1 MSDDEVPPPPPG
13 MNAPPPPPGMP
24 PAPPGDAPPSP
35 PGMPPAPPGA
45 APPPMPPMG
54 APPAPPMDAPPAP
67 PGAAPPPMP
76 PMGAPPAPPMDA
88 PPAPPA
94 PPMDAPPAPPAPPM
108 DAPPA
113 PPMGDDLMA
122 PPMPPMDAPPAPPAP
137 PMGDDLLAPPMPPMD
152 APPAPPG
159 PPADL
164 LGGDLLS
171 TPPAPPELEIESD
184 DSSDESVDPLA
195 DLGASLA
202 SDLLGS
208 SEETTVEEAEVE
220 VTDALSSLSIDSDP
234 VDAGSLDMPVIEPTA
249 DHTGARVRP
258 VSVVDSLIGDKLHVQ
273 LHEVENTHVSSDG
286 EVQKQKV
293 DGTLTLENPSD
304 KDRLWDLDVFL
315 TSTDNTD
322 FDDSRI
328 RVRELEAGADT
339 SFDYS
344 VSGPQMIRVSE
355 VIDTHPE
362 REKPSFSLS
371 HSDEPVLMNMNL
383 SVENTANCDLTD
395 VKVCRT
401 IPSQFTY
408 HEHDHIT
415 VDGDEFVWSIGT
427 LPAGSTTQLSLSADV
442 IAAEVGDFDAGK
454 TTVTYEAASTL
465 SGTGFQEVD
474 GCSRCFSY
482 MNANEGERPDTWA
495 CQAVFE
501 NKSSF
506 AVDLV
511 LLRVNIAGESEPLF
525 DIMDVPDDVKPGGR
539 WESDEKSVDSRD
551 QPNFSQE
558 LTYSVIPRA
567 SRSTS
572 GTITMEPTVLTVL
585 EADVSKAMD
594 MAVLKS
600 YRPADINVEMKVKNT
615 GSADINLMRISD
627 DIPGLFASPDLDTV
641 RLDIDGDELLS
652 DMYKVDVKDGQT
664 IEEEHVSPDGPGH
677 TLRITVGTKG
687 PIGLSDGSTLRV
699 RYKVHAPD
707 PSPDNKLVTAPVR
720 VDFSAEKN
728 GPIATRGAEDVPTLR
743 VSHKRRK
750 FNTGKEVFPAGGAGR
765 YEVLVMFHNKSDTAL
780 EDLIIHDVIPHGFEL
795 KSTRID
801 SNKGNEHDTAHSEEV
816 HDEGTKV
823 VWNIGVIAKDER
835 IEIMYEILGDADS
848 EFEVKSAQEFHGVTF
863 GDEID
868 EDYNNQAP
876 ALVVEE
882 AVDDADDEGEE
893 EPSPPKSM
901 GFSDNVLD
909 RVMKKHGIEDRE
921 GFIAHASSFDDD
933 DNGYLNERELTN
945 AADAW
950 GDDSDSS
957 DIEGDDDDGDDD
969 DGDDDDSND
978 EVSSESDDD
987 TVSEEST
994 EDEDTPEGD
1003 DDDGDDA
1010 ADESVEEESTDADDS
1025 SGSEDDMMD
1034 AMMDQLMADSFKS
1047 DGDSDGA
1054 EVVVESEIGDV
1065 EDAAPAETVTCPICQ
1080 ASNDALAAQCS
1091 TCSYVF

>member
-24 PAPPGDAPPSP
+24 PAPPGAAPPSP
-35 PGMPPAPPGA
+35 PGMPPAPPGV
-45 APPPMPPMG
+45 
-54 APPAPPMDAPPAP
+54 
-67 PGAAPPPMP
+67 APPPMP

-108 DAPPA
+108 
-113 PPMGDDLMA
+113 
-122 PPMPPMDAPPAPPAP
+122 
-137 PMGDDLLAPPMPPMD
+137 GDDLLAPPMPPMD
-152 APPAPPG
+152 APPAPLG

-171 TPPAPPELEIESD
+171 TPPAPPELEFESD
-184 DSSDESVDPLA
+184 DSSDESADPLA
-195 DLGASLA
+195 DFGDSLA

-208 SEETTVEEAEVE
+208 SAEATVEEPEVE

-322 FDDSRI
+322 FDDSRL
-328 RVRELEAGADT
+328 RVRELEAGADA

-362 REKPSFSLS
+362 REKPSYSLS

-415 VDGDEFVWSIGT
+415 VDGDEFVWTIGT

-454 TTVTYEAASTL
+454 TTVTYEASSTL

-707 PSPDNKLVTAPVR
+707 PSPDNKLVMAPVR

-728 GPIATRGAEDVPTLR
+728 GPIATRGAEEVPTLR

-882 AVDDADDEGEE
+882 TVDDADGEGEE
-893 EPSPPKSM
+893 EASAPKSM

-933 DNGYLNERELTN
+933 DNGYLNERELNN

-950 GDDSDSS
+950 GDDSDAS
-957 DIEGDDDDGDDD
+957 DVEDDDEDHGDDDD
-969 DGDDDDSND
+969 DSSD
-978 EVSSESDDD
+978 EASSESDDD
-987 TVSEEST
+987 TVSEESS
-994 EDEDTPEGD
+994 EEEDTSEEE
-1003 DDDGDDA
+1003 DDGDGA
-1010 ADESVEEESTDADDS
+1010 ADESVEEESTDGDDS
-1025 SGSEDDMMD
+1025 SESEDDVMD

-1047 DGDSDGA
+1047 DGDSDGSEA
-1054 EVVVESEIGDV
+1054 AVESEIEAV
-1065 EDAAPAETVTCPICQ
+1065 EDAATAGTVTCPICQ